1 MGFWAQLLTTQHLQ
15 PDLTPAGLTL
25 CQHLTARVLSLPVPL
40 CSASLL
46 LSCWFGATAGS
57 GREPSCYALLNKE
70 EYSIGR

>member
-15 PDLTPAGLTL
+15 PDLTPAGHTL
-25 CQHLTARVLSLPVPL
+25 PAPHSTSVPSLPVPL
-40 CSASLL
+40 CSASFL